1 MSPGLRAWPSLCG
14 AETEKALS
22 PRDSRKASVPTTKIT
37 SSLSQEGLTGLLEMI
52 LRSKLIVG
60 NSGNTTNS
68 GRISMSELWT
78 PGLEPLW
85 TLAKGLT
92 RYKRLKQFSLQ

>member
-1 MSPGLRAWPSLCG
+1 MSPGLRVRLSLCG
-14 AETEKALS
+14 TESQKALS
-22 PRDSRKASVPTTKIT
+22 PRESRKASVLAAKST
-37 SSLSQEGLTGLLEMI
+37 SSLSQEGLAGLLEMI

-60 NSGNTTNS
+60 SSGNTTNS
-68 GRISMSELWT
+68 ARMSMSELWT

-92 RYKRLKQFSLQ
+92 